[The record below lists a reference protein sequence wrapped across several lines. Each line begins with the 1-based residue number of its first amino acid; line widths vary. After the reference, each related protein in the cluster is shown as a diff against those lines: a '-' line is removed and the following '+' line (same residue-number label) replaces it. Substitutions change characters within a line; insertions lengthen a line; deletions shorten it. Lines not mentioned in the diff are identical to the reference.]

1 MIFFSG
7 LTTLD
12 VDHTLHLGGLETF
25 PSFFPDPDDI
35 DPHFEGCMRNLKLNG
50 KEYPLTPAAGWKGLS
65 IGTLVFQLLDV
76 IRGRSRRLIF
86 VQVRFSQIVREMHG
100 LRKRGARVILTPR
113 FQNKTHL
120 YPTDYWWVDNRINE
134 FDPSILVPNRAPE
147 MTPQSHIKKF

>member
-1 MIFFSG
+1 MYKLLKNNDFFSG

-35 DPHFEGCMRNLKLNG
+35 DPHFEGCMRNLELNG

-76 IRGRSRRLIF
+76 IRS
-86 VQVRFSQIVREMHG
+86 
-100 LRKRGARVILTPR
+100 KRDAGAPLEGCKGS
-113 FQNKTHL
+113 F
-120 YPTDYWWVDNRINE
+120 
-134 FDPSILVPNRAPE
+134 
-147 MTPQSHIKKF
+147 

>member
-1 MIFFSG
+1 MIFFPG

-76 IRGRSRRLIF
+76 IRS
-86 VQVRFSQIVREMHG
+86 
-100 LRKRGARVILTPR
+100 KRDAGAPLEGCKGS
-113 FQNKTHL
+113 F
-120 YPTDYWWVDNRINE
+120 
-134 FDPSILVPNRAPE
+134 
-147 MTPQSHIKKF
+147 